1 MSEKVGR
8 KDEIIPKVIT
18 AIILLDAPIFSED
31 DVRNVLGDNEFIPR
45 YNLTQDEKFACY
57 ELMRDIQ
64 RKYPKWQEHALFA
77 VGAVGII
84 GGTIA
89 RDNSAKSVEEI
100 LFSVGGVSL
109 GAGVGF
115 TRQRVNAIKAL
126 TSKCLQKN
134 PYYRPHW
141 KDLMRETL
149 ANYRPIT
156 VPSGVLNSAAVV
168 GVLAFLGKLA
178 VTMVNPVTALFSS
191 TVLDPSQLEQSDGS
205 I

>member
-1 MSEKVGR
+1 MGVVGKR
-8 KDEIIPKVIT
+8 DDVAPRVIT
-18 AIILLDAPIFSED
+18 GIIMSDGTFFNRSMVQGL
-31 DVRNVLGDNEFIPR
+31 LGDDEFIPR
-45 YNLTQDEKFACY
+45 DHMSFDDDVRCY
-57 ELMRDIQ
+57 EMAKAIL
-64 RKYPKWQEHALFA
+64 KNYPKWHEHALFA

-84 GGTIA
+84 GGTVA
-89 RDNSAKSVEEI
+89 RDNGEKSMGGI
-100 LFSVGGVSL
+100 FYSVGGVSL
-109 GAGVGF
+109 LLGVGF